1 MYADFYKEVCFLNS
15 RIMFKRFVSFFVS
28 AVLCVALPMSYRI
41 TAIGSEPS
49 IIVGTASAD
58 AGDSVSVDVK
68 ISGNPGISAMVL
80 EIEYDTSRLSL
91 ESVEKY
97 SELVGMFEYTKK
109 AVWVYSGDTT
119 YDGTIFTIN
128 FKVLDSAKIGNAEIT
143 ILYEEGDICNY
154 NEQTVDFD
162 IVSGGITVVNGGTG
176 AADNTIA
183 STDSS
188 RENSVSTGDVEENT
202 KNTRNSLQGII
213 IPIVIAFAAVIAVV
227 CVVVAVK
234 RGKNDS
240 K

>member
-1 MYADFYKEVCFLNS
+1 MRRV
-15 RIMFKRFVSFFVS
+15 
-28 AVLCVALPMSYRI
+28 
-41 TAIGSEPS
+41 
-49 IIVGTASAD
+49 
-58 AGDSVSVDVK
+58 
-68 ISGNPGISAMVL
+68 ISA
-80 EIEYDTSRLSL
+80 I
-91 ESVEKY
+91 
-97 SELVGMFEYTKK
+97 
-109 AVWVYSGDTT
+109 
-119 YDGTIFTIN
+119 
-128 FKVLDSAKIGNAEIT
+128 
-143 ILYEEGDICNY
+143 
-154 NEQTVDFD
+154 
-162 IVSGGITVVNGGTG
+162 ITVVNGGTG

>member
-1 MYADFYKEVCFLNS
+1 M
-15 RIMFKRFVSFFVS
+15 
-28 AVLCVALPMSYRI
+28 
-41 TAIGSEPS
+41 
-49 IIVGTASAD
+49 
-58 AGDSVSVDVK
+58 
-68 ISGNPGISAMVL
+68 
-80 EIEYDTSRLSL
+80 
-91 ESVEKY
+91 
-97 SELVGMFEYTKK
+97 
-109 AVWVYSGDTT
+109 YSGDTT

-202 KNTRNSLQGII
+202 KNTRNSLQGHHYSDSNSICGCYCCC
-213 IPIVIAFAAVIAVV
+213 V
-227 CVVVAVK
+227 CSSCSQTRK
-234 RGKNDS
+234 K
-240 K
+240 